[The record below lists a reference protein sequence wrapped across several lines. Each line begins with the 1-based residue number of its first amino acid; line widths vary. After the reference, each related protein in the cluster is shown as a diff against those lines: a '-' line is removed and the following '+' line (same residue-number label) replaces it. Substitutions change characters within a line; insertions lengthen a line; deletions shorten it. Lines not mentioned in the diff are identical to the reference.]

1 MASPVG
7 RPPAASQ
14 GVAWQS
20 GDVFCPIS
28 VATYNVGASQD
39 VVCLGEL
46 DQMAKH
52 QVYREVPAAQAWGR
66 RVKAQWV
73 DEYWREDGNAE
84 VRENPPVTRC
94 GCMLHGS
101 QCKDRA
107 RCWSEPPRCGDC
119 TETYT
124 TSSGTPYCTCDC
136 FGCELPSDELGR
148 HRGTTEIYEDD
159 RRRNI
164 CQCRRG
170 ARRCLA
176 VAYGDG
182 VTRCYRCSH
191 GQCTC
196 NCRSCNPRGP
206 RGEELPVAAKFTN
219 ALGLVVPIPRCI
231 AGLAECMNTIRR
243 EEQHDPTTQVQ
254 GEALPQLAIVTEQCT
269 APPTPVQPT
278 ASDLRSPTSPA
289 DEDEGETHDI
299 LVSFDL
305 AVRSPAPSL
314 ENLTDVVGAHTWQAR
329 VQICVRRNEH
339 RTDSAGASSSSG
351 VEFADDDLRKHAV
364 EQLQREIDEYNKKIV
379 RLEAGMYELKA
390 TRSIEM
396 IQGATGYFDEAIKTY
411 MEELAELQDK
421 LAELQD
427 APTPTPTAT
436 DEKVTLEVMAFGTVE
451 MFNRPCVDCGRI
463 TGNFCDYCLAKDRAE
478 DEEWA
483 AGQRTPLCT
492 PCDRSFDMCHF
503 CRGQLWAQ
511 QPAWGQPQQQQP
523 PQQHQQDETPPLQ

>member
-1 MASPVG
+1 
-7 RPPAASQ
+7 
-14 GVAWQS
+14 
-20 GDVFCPIS
+20 
-28 VATYNVGASQD
+28 
-39 VVCLGEL
+39 
-46 DQMAKH
+46 MAKH

-66 RVKAQWV
+66 RVKARWV
-73 DEYWREDGNAE
+73 DEYRREDGNTE
-84 VRENPPVTRC
+84 VRSRLVTVAPEAREDPPVTRC
-94 GCMLHGS
+94 GGMLHGS
-101 QCKDRA
+101 QCRDRA
-107 RCWSEPPRCGDC
+107 RPWSEPPRCGDC

-124 TSSGTPYCTCDC
+124 TSSGTTYCTCDC
-136 FGCELPSDELGR
+136 FGCEFPSDEPGR
-148 HRGTTEIYEDD
+148 HREATEIYEDD

-164 CQCRRG
+164 CRCRRG
-170 ARRCLA
+170 GRRCLA

-182 VTRCYRCSH
+182 VTMCYRCSH

-206 RGEELPVAAKFTN
+206 RGEELPADLPWAVDENQTNHTLVGMCPGPSGRDWIVSNMAAMEGIRINVTPVDAGHHAVVAAKFTN

-231 AGLAECMNTIRR
+231 AGLAECMNTILNSLKEHKRKQAKLVEDQHRR
-243 EEQHDPTTQVQ
+243 EEQNDPTTQVQ

-351 VEFADDDLRKHAV
+351 VEFADDDLRKLVV
-364 EQLQREIDEYNKKIV
+364 EQLQRQIEEYNKKIV

-390 TRSIEM
+390 TGSIEK

-427 APTPTPTAT
+427 
-436 DEKVTLEVMAFGTVE
+436 K
-451 MFNRPCVDCGRI
+451 
-463 TGNFCDYCLAKDRAE
+463 
-478 DEEWA
+478 
-483 AGQRTPLCT
+483 Q
-492 PCDRSFDMCHF
+492 
-503 CRGQLWAQ
+503 
-511 QPAWGQPQQQQP
+511 
-523 PQQHQQDETPPLQ
+523 